1 MKPYHKPRGWIRFA
15 VGEASAG
22 RKEKLRNWHLC
33 VLTWHGPRRR
43 RLPTDAPACNV
54 AAPVSCILSASLG
67 LCSRFCP
74 LGFTGVLACICMSC
88 ETIDSG
94 KHGNSIYLL
103 DQKKSRLCA
112 ARLAL
117 AIAIGVDEGNGA
129 AQVDSYD
136 QLVNCARLLKQESAL
151 ASNVGPVLED
161 SSRQPILMG
170 SSEQMGASLLQA
182 CHVDASVDQS
192 KHLFQWRLLA
202 KPRGRCVLRPPLLGP
217 ASLTRTTADL
227 MQWFRTRHLEGLLQN
242 FEETNP
248 SLNLETLDNM
258 LAFVLRMQFQR
269 RDSQSTT
276 SWVSNGWPR

>member
-1 MKPYHKPRGWIRFA
+1 MNEFA

-103 DQKKSRLCA
+103 DQKKA
-112 ARLAL
+112 
-117 AIAIGVDEGNGA
+117 DF
-129 AQVDSYD
+129 
-136 QLVNCARLLKQESAL
+136 
-151 ASNVGPVLED
+151 VLQGWLW
-161 SSRQPILMG
+161 R
-170 SSEQMGASLLQA
+170 SLL
-182 CHVDASVDQS
+182 
-192 KHLFQWRLLA
+192 
-202 KPRGRCVLRPPLLGP
+202 G
-217 ASLTRTTADL
+217 L
-227 MQWFRTRHLEGLLQN
+227 MKAME
-242 FEETNP
+242 
-248 SLNLETLDNM
+248 
-258 LAFVLRMQFQR
+258 QR
-269 RDSQSTT
+269 R
-276 SWVSNGWPR
+276 